1 MKKPLQVLVACFLIA
16 TSKAQIIDSTIDDP
30 GDIAFVAYHSN
41 PDGFSFVFLDHCPD
55 GTSIRFVDEEWDG
68 ASFVSA
74 NTEGEVLWT
83 NDTGQTLSQGT
94 VIHIENANDNA
105 PGIAASQGNA
115 VEDNGGFS
123 LDLTDD
129 GILAITGTRSIPGN
143 FLSFFGD
150 STDSSL
156 FGTSLSNG
164 TTANQDAS
172 YGAGYYSGVSNCTGI
187 TIEDCGRRLN
197 SKSNWTLADS
207 FNYPALA
214 INSLDVQGVLSVHV
228 SEQKH
233 LVKISPNPVKDDL
246 IIFFKEAP
254 IKIRI
259 YTLLGQKLSE
269 VSLLSNTSRIPV
281 RFLPKGIY
289 FLEIDF
295 QDFRIVEKFI
305 KK

>member
-233 LVKISPNPVKDDL
+233 LVKISPNPIKEDL
-246 IIFFKEAP
+246 IIFSKEAP
-254 IKIRI
+254 KKGRI
-259 YTLLGQKLSE
+259 YTLLGQKLLE
-269 VSLLSNTSRIPV
+269 IPLRSNTSRIAV
-281 RFLPKGIY
+281 RFLPEGIY
-289 FLEIDF
+289 FLEVEF
-295 QDFRIVEKFI
+295 QDFRTMRKFI

>member
-1 MKKPLQVLVACFLIA
+1 MKKPLQVFVACFLIA

-129 GILAITGTRSIPGN
+129 GILAITGTRSSPGI
-143 FLSFFGD
+143 FLAFFGD
-150 STDSSL
+150 TTDSSL
-156 FGTSLSNG
+156 LGTSLSNG
-164 TTANQDAS
+164 NTANQDSS
-172 YGAGYYSGVSNCTGI
+172 YGAGYYSGASNCTGV
-187 TIEDCGRRLN
+187 TIEDCASNLN
-197 SKSNWTLADS
+197 SKLNWTLTDV
-207 FNYPALA
+207 FDYPAA
-214 INSLDVQGVLSVHV
+214 VINSLDVQSILSINAFETRHI
-228 SEQKH
+228 
-233 LVKISPNPVKDDL
+233 LKISPNPIKEDL
-246 IIFFKEAP
+246 IIFSKEAL
-254 IKIRI
+254 KKGRI
-259 YTLLGQKLSE
+259 YTLLGQKLLE
-269 VSLLSNTSRIPV
+269 IPLRSNTSRIAV
-281 RFLPKGIY
+281 RFLPEGIY
-289 FLEIDF
+289 FLEVEF
-295 QDFRIVEKFI
+295 QDFRTMRKFI